1 MGRGGCCCPTRPPQ
15 LPEINGMDGRGA
27 EAAMTD
33 AEVEGVGYTV
43 AMPTTVVMVSSSSV
57 VVVYRYGS
65 VVLRA

>member
-1 MGRGGCCCPTRPPQ
+1 
-15 LPEINGMDGRGA
+15 
-27 EAAMTD
+27 MTD